1 MSLTLN
7 QLLLIILTLAAVVIA
22 IYLVRFLAQLRRVTA
37 EAEKTMVEVRELV
50 KNLSELDSL
59 IKERLVNLGEFMEA
73 SKRTAVNLS
82 EASYFLTTKVLGPSS
97 KVLPLA
103 LPLASFLWKQ
113 IRKRKEKKHGG

>member
-1 MSLTLN
+1 MPLTLN

>member
-1 MSLTLN
+1 MPLTLN

-82 EASYFLTTKVLGPSS
+82 EASYFLTAKVLGPSS
-97 KVLPLA
+97 KFLPLA
-103 LPLASFLWKQ
+103 FPLASFLLKQ